1 MSVTD
6 VVLQIV
12 MAFFGTIGF
21 GVLFRSRGKKL
32 LLAGLGGMVAWALF
46 LLLGLW
52 IESEPIRYFIVSV
65 IISIYAE
72 VLARICKTPA
82 GTFGILSLVP
92 LVPGGGLYYSADFA
106 LSGNMQAFVEKAL
119 STLSLTAML
128 SVGIVLVAAVAK
140 FLSSSLSRRNRA

>member
-1 MSVTD
+1 MSFSD
-6 VVLQIV
+6 ALLQVV

-21 GVLFRSRGKKL
+21 GMVFRSRGKKL
-32 LLAGLGGMVAWALF
+32 FLAGVGGMLAWALF
-46 LLLGLW
+46 LLLGCW

-92 LVPGGGLYYSADFA
+92 LVPGGGLYYSADYA
-106 LSGNMQAFVEKAL
+106 LSGDMQAFAAKAL

-128 SVGIVLVAAVAK
+128 SVGIVLVAALAK
-140 FLSSSLSRRNRA
+140 FISSVRRSHG

>member
-1 MSVTD
+1 MSFSD
-6 VVLQIV
+6 ALLQIL

-21 GVLFRSRGKKL
+21 GMLFRSRGKKL
-32 LLAGLGGMVAWALF
+32 LLAGLGGMLAWSLF
-46 LLLGLW
+46 LLLGCW

-65 IISIYAE
+65 IISVYAE

-92 LVPGGGLYYSADFA
+92 LVPGGGLYYSADYA
-106 LSGNMQAFVEKAL
+106 LSGDMGAFVEKAL

-128 SVGIVLVAAVAK
+128 SVGIVLVAAFAK
-140 FLSSSLSRRNRA
+140 FISSVRRNRG

>member
-1 MSVTD
+1 MSFSD
-6 VVLQIV
+6 ALLQIV

-21 GVLFRSRGKKL
+21 GMLFRSRGKKL
-32 LLAGLGGMVAWALF
+32 LLAGVGGMLAWALF
-46 LLLGLW
+46 LLLGCW

-92 LVPGGGLYYSADFA
+92 LVPGGGLYYSADYA
-106 LSGNMQAFVEKAL
+106 LSGDMGAFVEKAL

-128 SVGIVLVAAVAK
+128 SVGIVLVAAIAK
-140 FLSSSLSRRNRA
+140 FISSVRRGRA

>member
-1 MSVTD
+1 MSFSD
-6 VVLQIV
+6 ALLQIL

-21 GVLFRSRGKKL
+21 GMLFRSRGKKL
-32 LLAGLGGMVAWALF
+32 LLAGLGGMLAWTLF
-46 LLLGLW
+46 LLLGCW

-65 IISIYAE
+65 IISVYAE

-92 LVPGGGLYYSADFA
+92 LVPGGGLYYSADYA
-106 LSGNMQAFVEKAL
+106 LSGDMGAFVEKAL

-128 SVGIVLVAAVAK
+128 SVGIVLVAAFAK
-140 FLSSSLSRRNRA
+140 FISSVRRNRG

>member
-1 MSVTD
+1 MSFTD
-6 VVLQIV
+6 ALIQVV

-21 GVLFRSRGKKL
+21 GMLFRSRGKKL
-32 LLAGLGGMVAWALF
+32 LLAGNGGMMAWALF
-46 LLLGLW
+46 LLLGRW

-92 LVPGGGLYYSADFA
+92 LVPGGGLYYSADYA
-106 LSGNMQAFVEKAL
+106 LNGDMGAFVEKAL

-128 SVGIVLVAAVAK
+128 SVGIVLVAAIAK
-140 FLSSSLSRRNRA
+140 FISSVRRSCA

>member
-1 MSVTD
+1 MSFSD
-6 VVLQIV
+6 ALLQIL

-21 GVLFRSRGKKL
+21 GMLFKSRGKKL
-32 LLAGLGGMVAWALF
+32 LLAGLGGMLAWTLF
-46 LLLGLW
+46 LLLGCW

-65 IISIYAE
+65 IISVYAE

-92 LVPGGGLYYSADFA
+92 LVPGGGLYYSADYA
-106 LSGNMQAFVEKAL
+106 LSGDMGAFVEKAL

-128 SVGIVLVAAVAK
+128 SVGIVLVAAFAK
-140 FLSSSLSRRNRA
+140 FISSVRRNRG

>member
-1 MSVTD
+1 MSFSD
-6 VVLQIV
+6 ALLQVI

-21 GVLFRSRGKKL
+21 GMVFRSRGRKL
-32 LLAGLGGMVAWALF
+32 FLAGLGGMLAWTLF
-46 LLLGLW
+46 LLLGRW

-92 LVPGGGLYYSADFA
+92 LVPGGGLYYSADYA
-106 LSGNMQAFVEKAL
+106 LSGDMQAFAAKAL

-128 SVGIVLVAAVAK
+128 SVGIVLVAALAK
-140 FLSSSLSRRNRA
+140 FISSVRRSRG

>member
-1 MSVTD
+1 MSFSD
-6 VVLQIV
+6 ALLQVV

-21 GVLFRSRGKKL
+21 GILFHSRGKKL
-32 LLAGLGGMVAWALF
+32 LLAGLGGMLSWTLF
-46 LLLGLW
+46 LLLGRW

-65 IISIYAE
+65 VISIYAE

-92 LVPGGGLYYSADFA
+92 LVPGGGLYYSADYA
-106 LSGNMQAFVEKAL
+106 LSGDMGAFVEKAL

-128 SVGIVLVAAVAK
+128 SVGIVLVAAIAK
-140 FLSSSLSRRNRA
+140 FISSVRRGRA

>member
-1 MSVTD
+1 MSFTD
-6 VVLQIV
+6 ALIQVV

-21 GVLFRSRGKKL
+21 GMLFRSRGKKL
-32 LLAGLGGMVAWALF
+32 LLAGIGGMMAWALF
-46 LLLGLW
+46 LLLGRW

-92 LVPGGGLYYSADFA
+92 LVPGGGLYYSADYA
-106 LSGNMQAFVEKAL
+106 LNGDMGAFVEKAL

-128 SVGIVLVAAVAK
+128 SVGIVLVAAIAK
-140 FLSSSLSRRNRA
+140 FISSVRRSRA

>member
-1 MSVTD
+1 MSFSD
-6 VVLQIV
+6 ALLQIV

-21 GVLFRSRGKKL
+21 GILFRSRGKKL
-32 LLAGLGGMVAWALF
+32 LLGGLGGMLSWTLF
-46 LLLGLW
+46 LLLGCW

-65 IISIYAE
+65 IISVYAE

-92 LVPGGGLYYSADFA
+92 LVPGGGLYYSADYA
-106 LSGNMQAFVEKAL
+106 LSGDMGAFVEKAL

-128 SVGIVLVAAVAK
+128 SVGIVLVAAFAK
-140 FLSSSLSRRNRA
+140 FISSVRRNRG

>member
-1 MSVTD
+1 MSFSD
-6 VVLQIV
+6 ALLQIV

-21 GVLFRSRGKKL
+21 GMLFRSRGKKL
-32 LLAGLGGMVAWALF
+32 LLAGIGGMLAWALF
-46 LLLGLW
+46 LLLGCW

-65 IISIYAE
+65 IISVYAE

-92 LVPGGGLYYSADFA
+92 LVPGGGLYYSADYA
-106 LSGNMQAFVEKAL
+106 LSGDMGAFVEKAL

-128 SVGIVLVAAVAK
+128 SVGIVLVAAIAK
-140 FLSSSLSRRNRA
+140 FISSVRRGRA

>member
-32 LLAGLGGMVAWALF
+32 LLAGLGGMAAWALF

-92 LVPGGGLYYSADFA
+92 LVPGGRLYYSADFA
-106 LSGNMQAFVEKAL
+106 LNGNMQAFVEKAL

>member
-1 MSVTD
+1 MSFSD
-6 VVLQIV
+6 ALLQVV

-21 GVLFRSRGKKL
+21 GMLFHSRGKKL
-32 LLAGLGGMVAWALF
+32 LLAGLGGMLSWTLF
-46 LLLGLW
+46 LLLGRW

-65 IISIYAE
+65 VISIYAE

-92 LVPGGGLYYSADFA
+92 LVPGGGLYYSADYA
-106 LSGNMQAFVEKAL
+106 LSGDMQAFVAKAL

-128 SVGIVLVAAVAK
+128 SVGIVLVAALAK
-140 FLSSSLSRRNRA
+140 FISSVRRNRG

>member
-1 MSVTD
+1 MSFSD
-6 VVLQIV
+6 ALLQIL

-21 GVLFRSRGKKL
+21 GILFRSRGKKL
-32 LLAGLGGMVAWALF
+32 LLGGLGGMLSWTLF
-46 LLLGLW
+46 LVLGHW

-65 IISIYAE
+65 IISVYAE

-92 LVPGGGLYYSADFA
+92 LVPGGGLYYSADYA
-106 LSGNMQAFVEKAL
+106 LSGDMGAFVEKAL

-128 SVGIVLVAAVAK
+128 SVGIVLVAAFAK
-140 FLSSSLSRRNRA
+140 FISSVRRNRG

>member
-1 MSVTD
+1 MSFSD
-6 VVLQIV
+6 ALLQVV

-21 GVLFRSRGKKL
+21 GMVFRSRGKKL
-32 LLAGLGGMVAWALF
+32 FLAGVGGMLAWALF
-46 LLLGLW
+46 LLLGCW

-92 LVPGGGLYYSADFA
+92 LVPGGGLYYSADYA
-106 LSGNMQAFVEKAL
+106 LSGDMQAFAAKAL

-128 SVGIVLVAAVAK
+128 SVGIVLVAALAK
-140 FLSSSLSRRNRA
+140 FISSVRRSRG

>member
-1 MSVTD
+1 MSFSD
-6 VVLQIV
+6 ALLQIV

-21 GVLFRSRGKKL
+21 GMLFRSRGKKL
-32 LLAGLGGMVAWALF
+32 LLAGIGGMLAWALF
-46 LLLGLW
+46 LLLGCW

-92 LVPGGGLYYSADFA
+92 LVPGGGLYYSADYA
-106 LSGNMQAFVEKAL
+106 LSGDMGAFVEKEL

-128 SVGIVLVAAVAK
+128 SVGIVLVAAIAK
-140 FLSSSLSRRNRA
+140 FISSVRRGRA

>member
-1 MSVTD
+1 MSFSD
-6 VVLQIV
+6 ALLQII

-21 GVLFRSRGKKL
+21 GMLFRSRGKKL
-32 LLAGLGGMVAWALF
+32 LLAGLGGMLAWALF
-46 LLLGLW
+46 LLLGCW

-65 IISIYAE
+65 IISVYAE

-92 LVPGGGLYYSADFA
+92 LVPGGGLYYSADYA
-106 LSGNMQAFVEKAL
+106 LSGDMQAFAAKAL

-128 SVGIVLVAAVAK
+128 SVGIVLVAAIAK
-140 FLSSSLSRRNRA
+140 FISSVRRGRA

>member
-32 LLAGLGGMVAWALF
+32 LLAGLGGMAAWALF

>member
-1 MSVTD
+1 MSFSD
-6 VVLQIV
+6 ALLQIV

-21 GVLFRSRGKKL
+21 GILFRSRGKKL
-32 LLAGLGGMVAWALF
+32 LLGGLGGMLSWTLF
-46 LLLGLW
+46 LVLGHW

-92 LVPGGGLYYSADFA
+92 LVPGGGLYYSADYA
-106 LSGNMQAFVEKAL
+106 LSGDMGAFAEKAL

-128 SVGIVLVAAVAK
+128 SVGIVLVAAFAK
-140 FLSSSLSRRNRA
+140 FISSVRRNRG

>member
-21 GVLFRSRGKKL
+21 GMLFRSRGKKL
-32 LLAGLGGMVAWALF
+32 LLAGLGGMAAWALF

>member
-32 LLAGLGGMVAWALF
+32 LLAGLGGMAAWALF

-106 LSGNMQAFVEKAL
+106 LNGNMQAFVEKAL

>member
-1 MSVTD
+1 MSFSD
-6 VVLQIV
+6 ALLQIL

-21 GVLFRSRGKKL
+21 GMLFRSRGKKL
-32 LLAGLGGMVAWALF
+32 LLAGLGGMLSWTLF
-46 LLLGLW
+46 LVLGHW

-65 IISIYAE
+65 IISVYAE

-92 LVPGGGLYYSADFA
+92 LVPGGGLYYSADYA
-106 LSGNMQAFVEKAL
+106 LSGDMGAFVEKAL

-128 SVGIVLVAAVAK
+128 SVGIVLVAAFAK
-140 FLSSSLSRRNRA
+140 FISSVRRNRG

>member
-1 MSVTD
+1 MSFFD
-6 VVLQIV
+6 ALLQVV

-21 GVLFRSRGKKL
+21 GMVFRSRGKKL
-32 LLAGLGGMVAWALF
+32 FLAGVGGMLAWALF
-46 LLLGLW
+46 LLLGCW

-92 LVPGGGLYYSADFA
+92 LVPGGGLYYSADYA
-106 LSGNMQAFVEKAL
+106 LSGDMQAFAAKAL

-128 SVGIVLVAAVAK
+128 SVGIVLVAALAK
-140 FLSSSLSRRNRA
+140 FISSVRRSRG

>member
-1 MSVTD
+1 MSFSD
-6 VVLQIV
+6 ALLQIV

-21 GVLFRSRGKKL
+21 GMLFRSRGKKL
-32 LLAGLGGMVAWALF
+32 LLAGIGGMLAWALF
-46 LLLGLW
+46 LLLGCW

-92 LVPGGGLYYSADFA
+92 LVPGGGLYYSADYA
-106 LSGNMQAFVEKAL
+106 LSGDMGAFVEKAL

-128 SVGIVLVAAVAK
+128 SVGIVLVAAIAK
-140 FLSSSLSRRNRA
+140 FISSVRRGRA

>member
-1 MSVTD
+1 MSFSD
-6 VVLQIV
+6 ALLQIL

-32 LLAGLGGMVAWALF
+32 LLGGLGGMLSWTLF
-46 LLLGLW
+46 LVLGHW

-65 IISIYAE
+65 IISVYAE

-92 LVPGGGLYYSADFA
+92 LVPGGGLYYSADYA
-106 LSGNMQAFVEKAL
+106 LSGDMGAFVEKAL

-128 SVGIVLVAAVAK
+128 SVGIVLVAAFAK
-140 FLSSSLSRRNRA
+140 FISSVRRNRG

>member
-1 MSVTD
+1 MSFSD
-6 VVLQIV
+6 ALLQIL

-21 GVLFRSRGKKL
+21 GMLFRSRGKKL
-32 LLAGLGGMVAWALF
+32 LLAGLGGMLAWTLF
-46 LLLGLW
+46 LLLGCW

-65 IISIYAE
+65 IVSVYAE

-92 LVPGGGLYYSADFA
+92 LVPGGGLYYSADYA
-106 LSGNMQAFVEKAL
+106 LSGDMGAFVEKAL

-128 SVGIVLVAAVAK
+128 SVGIVLVAAFAK
-140 FLSSSLSRRNRA
+140 FISSVRRNRG